1 MHHLLWVRCWWWCR
15 WWLLKAPRAQSIFE
29 MKIQIVWSC
38 NLQRN
43 CCWVAP
49 PSPTNATY
57 CQFPAKQSSIQQQSI
72 KQQRKQSQQQNK
84 PQSNKN
90 QSSNN
95 KKQQKQSQQQNK
107 PQSNKNQSSNNK
119 KTTETITTTKQSSI
133 QQQQT
138 DNWNNHNNKTIF
150 NPTTINRT
158 TTKRQRKQP
167 QQHSIQQ
174 QLGKGQHIPKRSSI
188 LHTGLVERFFHLGF
202 WEGGQSSRFWCV

>member
-57 CQFPAKQSSIQQQSI
+57 CQFPTKQSSIQQQSI

-95 KKQQKQSQQQNK
+95 
-107 PQSNKNQSSNNK
+107 
-119 KTTETITTTKQSSI
+119 
-133 QQQQT
+133 
-138 DNWNNHNNKTIF
+138 NKTIF
-150 NPTTINRT
+150 NPTIINQT
-158 TTKRQRKQP
+158 TTTMTTEQP

-174 QLGKGQHIPKRSSI
+174 QLGKVQHIPKRSSI

-202 WEGGQSSRFWCV
+202 WEGGQKKKERKIVNVLSWK

>member
-72 KQQRKQSQQQNK
+72 KQQ
-84 PQSNKN
+84 
-90 QSSNN
+90 
-95 KKQQKQSQQQNK
+95 QKQSQQQNK

-150 NPTTINRT
+150 NPTTINQT
-158 TTKRQRKQP
+158 TTTMTTEQP

-174 QLGKGQHIPKRSSI
+174 QLGKGQHIPKRSY
-188 LHTGLVERFFHLGF
+188 TQPCRTFFFTWASGKVDRVRDLGAQ
-202 WEGGQSSRFWCV
+202 EVI

>member
-57 CQFPAKQSSIQQQSI
+57 CQFPTKQSSIQQQSI
-72 KQQRKQSQQQNK
+72 RQQR
-84 PQSNKN
+84 
-90 QSSNN
+90 
-95 KKQQKQSQQQNK
+95 KQSQQQNK

-133 QQQQT
+133 QQESIKQQQQ
-138 DNWNNHNNKTIF
+138 WQQNNHNNIQSNNNWGKVNIS
-150 NPTTINRT
+150 
-158 TTKRQRKQP
+158 RKDP
-167 QQHSIQQ
+167 QSYTQA
-174 QLGKGQHIPKRSSI
+174 L
-188 LHTGLVERFFHLGF
+188 
-202 WEGGQSSRFWCV
+202 

>member
-57 CQFPAKQSSIQQQSI
+57 CQFPTKQSSIQQQSI

-95 KKQQKQSQQQNK
+95 KK
-107 PQSNKNQSSNNK
+107 
-119 KTTETITTTKQSSI
+119 TTEKITTTKQSSI

-150 NPTTINRT
+150 NPTIINQT
-158 TTKRQRKQP
+158 TTTMTTEQP

-202 WEGGQSSRFWCV
+202 WEGGQKKKERKIVNVLSWK